1 MFALP
6 SAIRVFAC
14 GAVAAALLSGA
25 AAPARAADAK
35 TIAAA
40 KKEGEVVWYTTLIV
54 KQVVRP
60 MVAAFEKKY
69 PGIRVRYTRA
79 NATTTAVKIMNEAR
93 AGKVAADVFDGTSTE
108 PPLEKAGLVAKWVP
122 SEAKNYPPEYKDKDG
137 YWVAGNLYFLTPG
150 YNTNLVKKADA
161 PKTLDDLL
169 DPKWKGKMV
178 WNASSTSSGPGF
190 IGNILTS
197 MGAGEGDGLSQE
209 AVRPEDRRHGGERA
223 QGARHRDRRRIP
235 DRAADLQPPCR
246 HQRQEGRAGRLDPD
260 GARDQ
265 PGVHRQPAQGGAA
278 SQRGQAA
285 DRLHPVRSEGQKV
298 FQKANYLPALPSV
311 PAKVPS
317 LKPKE
322 GGFKA
327 NVLTPSQVAAELPKW
342 KKIFNELFR

>member
-197 MGAGEGDGLSQE
+197 MGQEKGMAYLKKLSAQKIVAMEASARKVLDTVIAGEYPIALQIFNHHAVISAKKGAPVDWIPMEPVTSLVSTVSLLKAAPHPNAGKLLIDFILS
-209 AVRPEDRRHGGERA
+209 
-223 QGARHRDRRRIP
+223 
-235 DRAADLQPPCR
+235 
-246 HQRQEGRAGRLDPD
+246 
-260 GARDQ
+260 DQ
-265 PGVHRQPAQGGAA
+265 
-278 SQRGQAA
+278 
-285 DRLHPVRSEGQKV
+285 GQKV

-342 KKIFNELFR
+342 KKVFNELFR